1 MMSLGIAFDD
11 SIRASIGTDMLLS
24 RLLDKTTEINVIDR
38 NNVDS
43 NGFMKGTKLHEDR
56 LEKLQNELCHQAT
69 GIS

>member
-1 MMSLGIAFDD
+1 MSLGIAFDD
-11 SIRASIGTDMLLS
+11 SIRASIGADMLLS
-24 RLLDKTTEINVIDR
+24 RLLDKTTEINVINR

-43 NGFMKGTKLHEDR
+43 NGFMKGIKLHEDR